1 MLEATRRWNEQTS
14 HRGEQGSTPSLMNV
28 RTIPGKVAH
37 WKKIRRRHPR
47 TARGRERSRRSATS
61 TRASPCCTHR
71 PNTPRAHVLVM
82 GDDLSNLGAC
92 PPPRL
97 RGRARD
103 GAATPGPDLPALA
116 SFPRQRAKDGIAP
129 ASTRLPGGKGRGSG
143 PDQRRARCRLRALRD
158 CPDRARAPRAYRVAP
173 LAPFAGARVAV
184 LTFLG
189 GRRQTAESSDRGP
202 RFPSRLVRSLRPAPR
217 LTLPVSPDVPS
228 QDLTSISL
236 TTTERPRKRANRLTL
251 CSLGTSTFARSSAT
265 GASP

>member
-1 MLEATRRWNEQTS
+1 MLEAPRRQSEQTS
-14 HRGEQGSTPSLMNV
+14 HTESSPPSPSDSVHL
-28 RTIPGKVAH
+28 VADT
-37 WKKIRRRHPR
+37 KNSKAAPPQRPR
-47 TARGRERSRRSATS
+47 RERSRRSATS

-103 GAATPGPDLPALA
+103 GAATPGPDRPAPA
-116 SFPRQRAKDGIAP
+116 SFPRPQRAKGGIAP

-143 PDQRRARCRLRALRD
+143 PDQRRARCRRRAFRE
-158 CPDRARAPRAYRVAP
+158 CPDRARAPRACRVAP

-184 LTFLG
+184 LTFWG
-189 GRRQTAESSDRGP
+189 GGGKPPNRPIAAPLPVPP
-202 RFPSRLVRSLRPAPR
+202 RPMPRPAPEAD
-217 LTLPVSPDVPS
+217 PPSPPDVPS

>member
-1 MLEATRRWNEQTS
+1 MLEAPRRWNEQTS
-14 HRGEQGSTPSLMNV
+14 HRGEQAVPPSDMNV
-28 RTIPGKVAH
+28 SDFRESRTGKKFEGGTPAAV
-37 WKKIRRRHPR
+37 
-47 TARGRERSRRSATS
+47 RGRERSRRSATS

-103 GAATPGPDLPALA
+103 GAATPGPDRPAPA
-116 SFPRQRAKDGIAP
+116 SFPRPQRAKGGIAP

-143 PDQRRARCRLRALRD
+143 PDQRRAGCHRRAFRD

-189 GRRQTAESSDRGP
+189 GRRQPPNRPIAAPASRPASSDRPVPP
-202 RFPSRLVRSLRPAPR
+202 R
-217 LTLPVSPDVPS
+217 D
-228 QDLTSISL
+228 
-236 TTTERPRKRANRLTL
+236 
-251 CSLGTSTFARSSAT
+251 
-265 GASP
+265 